1 MVFLTGITGLVGN
14 YIAEYLLKQGYQ
26 VKALI
31 RKGTD
36 TSLINPV
43 IELIEGDLL
52 DPLLLNKSISGCEY
66 VIHCAAIVSFSSKMI
81 NEMMLVNIEGTK
93 NIVNASLLNQVKKLI
108 HISSIAAIG
117 RDTKSDIITEN
128 TAWVDSKMNT
138 NYAKSKYLSE
148 LEVWRGVEEG
158 LDTII
163 LNPSVILG
171 IGNWNKS
178 SSKLFKYIF
187 DEKPFYTKGNIN
199 VVDVRD
205 VAIIAVN
212 AITNDRTNERYI
224 ISNTTL
230 TYKELFDALAVRLNK
245 KSPSILVTP
254 FMAAIAWRFEWIK
267 ALFTQKEPLVN
278 KETAQ
283 QSRSSYVYLNEKVIK
298 HFEHKFLTLD
308 QTLDWSCQNYL
319 NNSQK
324 H

>member
-14 YIAEYLLKQGYQ
+14 YIAEYLLNQGYQ

-36 TSLINPV
+36 TSLLNPV

-128 TAWVDSKMNT
+128 TAWVDSEMNT

-158 LDTII
+158 LNTII

-205 VAIIAVN
+205 VALIAVN
-212 AITNDRTNERYI
+212 AITNSRTNERYI

-230 TYKELFDALAVRLNK
+230 TYKELFDALAIRLNK

-254 FMAAIAWRFEWIK
+254 LMAAIAWRFEWIK

-283 QSRSSYVYLNEKVIK
+283 QSHSSYVYLNEKVIN
-298 HFEHKFLTLD
+298 HFDYKFITLD

>member
-14 YIAEYLLKQGYQ
+14 YIAEYLLNQGYQ

-36 TSLINPV
+36 TSLLNPV

-128 TAWVDSKMNT
+128 TAWVDSEMNT

-158 LDTII
+158 LNTII

-205 VAIIAVN
+205 VALIAVN
-212 AITNDRTNERYI
+212 AITNSRTNERYI

-230 TYKELFDALAVRLNK
+230 TYKELFDALAIRLNK

-254 FMAAIAWRFEWIK
+254 LMAAIAWRFEWIK

-283 QSRSSYVYLNEKVIK
+283 QSRSSYVYLNEKVIN
-298 HFEHKFLTLD
+298 HFDYKFITLD